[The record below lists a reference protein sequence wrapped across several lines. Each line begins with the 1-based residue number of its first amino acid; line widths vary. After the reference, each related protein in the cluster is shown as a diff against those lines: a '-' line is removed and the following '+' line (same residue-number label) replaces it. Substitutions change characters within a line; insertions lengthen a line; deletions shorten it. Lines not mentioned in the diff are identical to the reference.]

1 MTLYL
6 IRHAQADERGPQYP
20 DDSKRPLVDKGFKQV
35 KSLVKALKALDI
47 TVDQLFSSPYTRAAQ
62 TAEPLLPQLKK
73 GRHIRYLDHLAT
85 DDYAQLLIEIKERI
99 IKNDKAIALVGHD
112 PYLGELAAYL
122 LTGDK
127 DKPRMTFKK
136 AAWLELSGEL
146 EPSQMTLETFVPASV
161 YRKVKSEK

>member
-6 IRHAQADERGPQYP
+6 IRHAQADERGPHYP

-73 GRHIRYLDHLAT
+73 GRHIHYLDHLAT
-85 DDYAQLLIEIKERI
+85 DDYAQLLVEIKERTT
-99 IKNDKAIALVGHD
+99 KHDKTLALVGHE
-112 PYLGELAAYL
+112 PYLGELASYL
-122 LTGDK
+122 LTRDK
-127 DKPRMTFKK
+127 DNFRMTFKK

-146 EPSQMTLETFVPASV
+146 EMAQMTLETFVPASI
-161 YRKVKSEK
+161 YKNVK